1 LVVMNVQTKLNY
13 VGQTL
18 ISKQKEVIR
27 IKLRV

>member
-1 LVVMNVQTKLNY
+1 LVVMNVQTRLNY

-27 IKLRV
+27 I

>member
-1 LVVMNVQTKLNY
+1 MNVQTKLNY

-27 IKLRV
+27 I